1 MSVTITATVRPDHK
15 LELNLPQFQ
24 AGQQVRL
31 TIEPIEVPAPAEPQT
46 PSDNPIERM
55 GFAAWLDSL
64 KPAKRTREEWD
75 EFDRQLRAE
84 RDAWDRD

>member
-24 AGQQVRL
+24 AGQSVRV
-31 TIEPIEVPAPAEPQT
+31 TVEPVESKAARTTEK
-46 PSDNPIERM
+46 SDNPIERI
-55 GFAAWLDSL
+55 GFMAWLKSL
-64 KPAKRTREEWD
+64 PPSTRTREQWD
-75 EFDRQLRAE
+75 EFDQQLRKE